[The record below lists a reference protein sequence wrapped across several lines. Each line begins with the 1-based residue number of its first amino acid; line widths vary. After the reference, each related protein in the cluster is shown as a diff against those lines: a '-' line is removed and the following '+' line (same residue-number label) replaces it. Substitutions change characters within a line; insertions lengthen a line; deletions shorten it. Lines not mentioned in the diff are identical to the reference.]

1 MNRYKKAQA
10 EGRLGRATAPTS
22 AISFKSE
29 SNTEFKAVRAPDL
42 KDLLATAS
50 DWKLQF
56 DIDAPSH
63 RQVKDPPFPTEIVA
77 TSLRPDGVIWSS
89 SSKQVIWIELTS
101 PWEENMTT
109 WHDTKLANYNQLKI
123 DCEQKGWKVVSL
135 AVEVGCRG
143 HVSETSFPY
152 MCKVLGFTRS
162 EGKDLKW
169 NVERT
174 ALHCSYAIF
183 VHRYQLE
190 WGKKPLL
197 DVSRW
202 N

>member
-1 MNRYKKAQA
+1 
-10 EGRLGRATAPTS
+10 
-22 AISFKSE
+22 
-29 SNTEFKAVRAPDL
+29 
-42 KDLLATAS
+42 
-50 DWKLQF
+50 
-56 DIDAPSH
+56 
-63 RQVKDPPFPTEIVA
+63 
-77 TSLRPDGVIWSS
+77 
-89 SSKQVIWIELTS
+89 
-101 PWEENMTT
+101 MTT

-123 DCEQKGWKVVSL
+123 DCEQKGWKVASL

-152 MCKVLGFTRS
+152 MCKVLGFTRN

-183 VHRYQLE
+183 VHRFQLE

>member
-1 MNRYKKAQA
+1 
-10 EGRLGRATAPTS
+10 
-22 AISFKSE
+22 
-29 SNTEFKAVRAPDL
+29 
-42 KDLLATAS
+42 
-50 DWKLQF
+50 
-56 DIDAPSH
+56 
-63 RQVKDPPFPTEIVA
+63 
-77 TSLRPDGVIWSS
+77 
-89 SSKQVIWIELTS
+89 
-101 PWEENMTT
+101 
-109 WHDTKLANYNQLKI
+109 
-123 DCEQKGWKVVSL
+123 
-135 AVEVGCRG
+135 
-143 HVSETSFPY
+143 

-174 ALHCSYAIF
+174 ALYCSYAIF